1 MILLLAF
8 RHLVVRPGRAAVLLA
23 GYGVG
28 VGVMIVLL
36 AVGEAMLAQSRDVAL
51 VGGGEVTILPEG
63 IDIEALRT
71 GALGSYF
78 HGVDRARFVQR
89 QLLEGPRRRESVRMA
104 APAIEHKLVYLE
116 AGGRVVTVRAG
127 GEIPS
132 RARAAGAGLE
142 VVAGQWEDTAADS
155 AWIAPSAEVL
165 YHELDRLHLPASRD
179 STWAEWQY
187 FNLVTGPEEWWYI
200 TYLIGGDLPGGRWGG
215 QLLVTH
221 RRPDGGHDRY
231 VAEVPSSAV
240 QFDTTRADL
249 VLGASSVRQRGG
261 RWHLSGSARGPAG
274 RPLRFSLEVDP
285 AAHRWF
291 PPVELRD
298 ESFQSGYVVPAV
310 RAEASGEICL
320 AGHCRRVRAAPAYHD
335 HNWGTW
341 GGVNWE
347 WGMGRGTDFD
357 LLYGGVLAPDSLARG
372 GSPFFLALVDSL
384 GVRQVLRFA
393 AVEFTGTTEAPRALR
408 LVATQ
413 GSDTVAVTV
422 QVTAAQANQVDGG
435 TFRRAFLQMRGR
447 FTLEARLQGRQLRD
461 QGMGFF
467 ETWREGAGGSLR

>member
-8 RHLVVRPGRAAVLLA
+8 RHLVVRPGRAAMLLA

-36 AVGEAMLAQSRDVAL
+36 AVGEAMLEQSRDVAL

-89 QLLEGPRRRESVRMA
+89 QLLEGPRRRASVLLA

-116 AGGRVVTVRAG
+116 AGGRTVTLRAG

-132 RARAAGAGLE
+132 RAGAAGAGLE
-142 VVAGQWEDTAADS
+142 VVAGRWEDSPADS
-155 AWIAPSAEVL
+155 AWIAPGAESL
-165 YHELDRLHLPASRD
+165 YHELDRFHLPDRPD

-187 FNLVTGPEEWWYI
+187 FNLVTGPDEWWYV
-200 TYLIGGDLPGGRWGG
+200 TYLVGGELPAGRWGG

-221 RRPDGGHDRY
+221 RRPDGTHDRY
-231 VAEVPSSAV
+231 VSEVAAEAIR
-240 QFDTTRADL
+240 FDTTRADL
-249 VLGASSVRQRGG
+249 TLGASHVRQREG
-261 RWHLSGSARGPAG
+261 RYHLVGHARGPGG
-274 RPLRFSLEVDP
+274 RTLSFSLQVDP

-298 ESFQSGYVVPAV
+298 GAFQSGYVVPAI

-320 AGHCRRVRAAPAYHD
+320 AGRCRLVRAAPAYHD

-347 WGMGRGTDFD
+347 WGMGRGGDFD
-357 LLYGGVLAPDSLARG
+357 LLYGGVVAPDSLARG

-384 GVRQVLRFA
+384 GVRQVLRFSS
-393 AVEFTGTTEAPRALR
+393 VEFTGTTAAPRALR

-413 GSDTVAVTV
+413 GEDTVAVSV
-422 QVTAAQANQVDGG
+422 QVTAAQASRVAGG
-435 TFRRAFLQMRGR
+435 GFRREFLQMRGR
-447 FTLEARLQGRQLRD
+447 FTLEARLQGRVVRD
-461 QGMGFF
+461 EGMGFF
-467 ETWREGAGGSLR
+467 ETWRGPEGDGQR